1 MPITKRPCSNCPFRK
16 DGAGVQLEP
25 GRIQGIVST
34 LLKDDQQTFVCH
46 KTLDTGRMTCAGAIG
61 LMSKLGR
68 LPVIARLGL
77 AVGVITP
84 KDIEASSRMVIE
96 TDELTSSD
104 SEPLSLRGLSRSR
117 GLNCSTELRDK
128 PDLFKAGMDSADREA
143 VHCIYL

>member
-34 LLKDDQQTFVCH
+34 LLEDDQQTFVCH
-46 KTLDTGRMTCAGAIG
+46 KTLATGRMTCAGAIG

-117 GLNCSTELRDK
+117 SLKE
-128 PDLFKAGMDSADREA
+128 
-143 VHCIYL
+143 